1 MAGLARKKRTGGK
14 PGKMAR
20 SAAKARAHQ
29 KSASA
34 RSRSR
39 KLSSKT
45 KQKPAMKT
53 EKKVKQAKHRA
64 QEESAAAA
72 TEIRRRHDVMAPVP
86 PPDRPPPLLR
96 DSRTTTA
103 ALALLEKGIKLI
115 YQKDFR
121 KARQEFK
128 SLLDTYPAESEILA
142 RARSYV
148 QICDREEA
156 LQKKPVITND
166 QLYTLGVLDHN
177 QGNYAMAVTHFRQS
191 LEIHP
196 DADYI
201 HYSLAASLAMQGEV
215 SGAVQSLR
223 RAIELNEDNRVFA
236 KNDGDFAKL
245 HSHREFADL
254 VGVSPSSSVNST

>member
-20 SAAKARAHQ
+20 AAAKGHTHPKSGSARAL
-29 KSASA
+29 
-34 RSRSR
+34 SR

-53 EKKVKQAKHRA
+53 EKKVKQAKPRA
-64 QEESAAAA
+64 HEDTA
-72 TEIRRRHDVMAPVP
+72 TEIRSRHDVAAPVP

-96 DSRTTTA
+96 NSRTTTA

-128 SLLDTYPAESEILA
+128 SLLETFPAESEILA

-166 QLYTLGVLDHN
+166 QLYTIGVLDHN

-215 SGAVQSLR
+215 SAAVQSLR

-254 VGVSPSSSVNST
+254 VGVSLSPSVNST